1 MFEGLFKHTSK
12 WFFIVTDSPVHIE
25 LSKSV
30 LTSPYESPVFS
41 KQLIQ
46 ALPVAVYT
54 CNAEGK
60 IQFYNKA
67 AIEIWGREPVIGED
81 LWCGSWKIWQL
92 NGAYLPLEECPMALA
107 LRTGKPVRAQEVII
121 ERPDGSRVNVLPHP
135 DPLFDEG
142 GNLIGAVNTLV
153 DITDLRKSR
162 QLNQLLKEYNDK
174 LEEFA
179 YAASHDMQEPLRKIH
194 TFSNMLLESCGNQL
208 DAKGKNYLDKI
219 CGSAERMNSIIQDL
233 LNYSRDTNAL
243 APVVET
249 DLNAIVKNIKA
260 DLEIPINNKEAIIKC
275 GPLPVIKA
283 IPSQMNRLFYNLI
296 QNALKFSKAD
306 VAPVIVITVSESIMA
321 DEENNAWFE
330 IMVKDNGIGFDNKYA
345 DKVFSLFQRLNE
357 RHLYN
362 GNGIGLALC
371 KKIVENHHGHIS
383 VDSSPGTGTTFFIR
397 FPVELVV

>member
-1 MFEGLFKHTSK
+1 M
-12 WFFIVTDSPVHIE
+12 TDTPVHTE
-25 LSKSV
+25 LNESV

-54 CNAEGK
+54 CNADGF

-67 AIEIWGREPVIGED
+67 AVDIWGKEPIIGED
-81 LWCGSWKIWQL
+81 LWCGSWRILQL
-92 NGAYLPLEECPMALA
+92 NGAYLPLEECPMAIA
-107 LRTGKPVRAQEVII
+107 LKTGKPVRAQEVII

-135 DPLFDEG
+135 DPLFDAEG
-142 GNLIGAVNTLV
+142 KIIGAVNTLV
-153 DITDLRKSR
+153 DITDLRKSK

-194 TFSNMLLESCGNQL
+194 TFSNMLLESCGDQL
-208 DAKGKNYLDKI
+208 NEKGKHYLDKI

-233 LNYSRDTNAL
+233 LNYSRETNAH

-249 DLNAIVKNIKA
+249 DLNYIIKNIIS
-260 DLEIPINNKEAIIKC
+260 DLEILINNKEAIIKC

-296 QNALKFSKAD
+296 QNALKFSRAAI
-306 VAPVIVITVSESIMA
+306 APVISISVSKSLQT
-321 DEENNAWFE
+321 DKDNKSWFE
-330 IMVKDNGIGFDNKYA
+330 IQVSDNGIGFDNKYA

-371 KKIVENHHGHIS
+371 KKIVENHRGHIS
-383 VDSSPGTGTTFFIR
+383 VDSSPNEGTTFFIK